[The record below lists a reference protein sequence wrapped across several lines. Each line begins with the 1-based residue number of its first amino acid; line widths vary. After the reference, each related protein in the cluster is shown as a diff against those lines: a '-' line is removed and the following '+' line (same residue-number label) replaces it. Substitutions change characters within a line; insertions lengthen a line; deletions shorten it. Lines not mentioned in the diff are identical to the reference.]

1 MAPRVKEICDY
12 GRCRESV
19 RGHVRGRVSGC
30 ECCGNVPA
38 QGSLRIPPGRA
49 APAGGPSALSPS
61 QIHISVTVET
71 VSNYSWHERYHTFW
85 PSYGCCFPL
94 VRGPLWFVAYI

>member
-1 MAPRVKEICDY
+1 MTPRVKEICGTINEVPSRGGVMAPRVKEICDY

-49 APAGGPSALSPS
+49 APAGGPSAIPPS
-61 QIHISVTVET
+61 
-71 VSNYSWHERYHTFW
+71 SNYSN
-85 PSYGCCFPL
+85 
-94 VRGPLWFVAYI
+94 